1 VGRIPLAALA
11 GVLMVTSFRMIGAA
25 TIRSVLT
32 STRPDALTFVVTA
45 VITVAFDLI
54 DAVQIGLLI
63 AAFFALRAVARG
75 TTVHREPLPGVA
87 HEGDERIALF
97 RLDGAMFFGAS
108 DRILGEVTAIT
119 HAPPDS
125 LPETLHEPV
134 EVVILRLSHLQLV
147 DATGARALADLV
159 LELERRGVTVLVKGI
174 QPQHG
179 KLLEAVGLNQVL
191 RHENHQFAE
200 LPEAIEHA
208 RSHVLRAARDRDLGR
223 DGHRTAPAR

>member
-1 VGRIPLAALA
+1 
-11 GVLMVTSFRMIGAA
+11 MVTSFRMIGAG

-63 AAFFALRAVARG
+63 AAFFALRAVARA
-75 TTVHREPLPGVA
+75 TSVHREPLPGVA

-108 DRILGEVTAIT
+108 ERILSEVTALT
-119 HAPPDS
+119 RTRSDGLPDS
-125 LPETLHEPV
+125 LHEPV
-134 EVVILRLSHLQLV
+134 EVVILRLSHVQLV

-159 LELERRGVTVLVKGI
+159 LELERRDVTVLVKGI
-174 QPQHG
+174 QPQHR
-179 KLLEAVGLNQVL
+179 KLMEAVGLNRML
-191 RHENHQFAE
+191 RHERHLFAD
-200 LPEAIEHA
+200 LPAAVEHA
-208 RSHVLRAARDRDLGR
+208 RSHVVR
-223 DGHRTAPAR
+223 APAAGR